1 MRWATTGF
9 CGRPCEKLED
19 RVVNPVGFA
28 DSVIV
33 SWMTEMRKEKEKCE
47 CERHVCR
54 WIVAELEA
62 NEFR

>member
-1 MRWATTGF
+1 M
-9 CGRPCEKLED
+9 
-19 RVVNPVGFA
+19 VNPVGFA

>member
-1 MRWATTGF
+1 MGYDSF

-33 SWMTEMRKEKEKCE
+33 SWITEMRKEKEKYN
-47 CERHVCR
+47 RSVSVR
-54 WIVAELEA
+54 DMFAGGLSQST
-62 NEFR
+62 R